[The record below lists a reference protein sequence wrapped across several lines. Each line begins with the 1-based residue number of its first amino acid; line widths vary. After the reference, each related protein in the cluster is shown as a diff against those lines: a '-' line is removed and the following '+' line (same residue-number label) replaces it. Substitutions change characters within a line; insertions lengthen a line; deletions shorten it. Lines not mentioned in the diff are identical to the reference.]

1 MGREGGA
8 ALAGGL
14 SNLGSLAGMAGQL
27 GALTGMPGA
36 GLLGGA
42 ASAVQLAQTGLSL
55 IGKAPE
61 SIAEAINGLTGA
73 VPRLTQDNRFVTIE
87 TPLGPDVLLVSA
99 AVIDEHV
106 NQLTETH
113 LDLLSHRN
121 NIGSQEIVG
130 QRVKITLEPQSRN
143 FSLTRVVTSSADI
156 ETKRYFDGYVA
167 SFGRVGNSG
176 SVTRYEM
183 SVVPWF
189 WFLTRSTDCRIF
201 QNQTPQDIPATFSVR
216 WASRISSSPF
226 RAIVQSS
233 NTS

>member
-1 MGREGGA
+1 MSFAANGNPDGTGGRRGLGRRFEQPGFACRNGGA
-8 ALAGGL
+8 T
-14 SNLGSLAGMAGQL
+14 

-121 NIGSQEIVG
+121 NIG
-130 QRVKITLEPQSRN
+130 
-143 FSLTRVVTSSADI
+143 
-156 ETKRYFDGYVA
+156 
-167 SFGRVGNSG
+167 
-176 SVTRYEM
+176 
-183 SVVPWF
+183 
-189 WFLTRSTDCRIF
+189 
-201 QNQTPQDIPATFSVR
+201 
-216 WASRISSSPF
+216 
-226 RAIVQSS
+226 
-233 NTS
+233 